1 MIGICMSTLR
11 VPAVFRL
18 LLIFSIAVVARGEPP
33 AAPVVGA
40 IRWDGWHSDA
50 DSVGQAVAKSLSP
63 PEFHYR
69 IPFFGKVDGEG
80 KLAVNGDNA
89 ETMEREIAY
98 AKTAH
103 LDYWAFISYPEGN
116 VMNRGLELYLAS
128 PHRSDVHFCI
138 ITETAQWR
146 PDNYEKMAARYAALM
161 AQPGYQTTATGRPLF
176 YFLNHGAAALKKIW
190 GEEDEKFRPA
200 VEALRKAANFRELP
214 DPYMAVMTWDKVG
227 AKKFADA
234 TGIDAISAY
243 AFQGGAHAAPYAKL
257 PPVVEN
263 FWEEQ
268 RRTGAKV
275 IPLAMSG
282 WDRRPR
288 LKNPVPWE
296 HFVTALDQYYEPATA
311 DELAQ
316 HVGHAVAWCRA
327 HPDVADA
334 QAVIVYAWNEHDEG
348 GWLCPTLRPDG
359 SPDTGRIDALGKV
372 LRP

>member
-1 MIGICMSTLR
+1 MSSAL
-11 VPAVFRL
+11 PPGLLRL
-18 LLIFSIAVVARGEPP
+18 LLICSLGCAAHGEPP
-33 AAPVVGA
+33 APVVGA

-50 DSVGQAVAKSLSP
+50 DSVGKAVAKSLGP

-69 IPFFGKVDGEG
+69 IPFFGKLDAEG
-80 KLAVNGDNA
+80 KVVVNGDNA
-89 ETMEREIAY
+89 SVMEQEIAY
-98 AKTAH
+98 AKSGH
-103 LDYWAFISYPEGN
+103 LDYWAFLSYPEGSI
-116 VMNRGLELYLAS
+116 MNRGLELYLAS
-128 PHRSDVHFCI
+128 PHRADMHFCI

-146 PDNYEKMAARYAALM
+146 PDNVGKMAARYTALM
-161 AQPGYQTTATGRPLF
+161 AEPGYQTTASGRPLF

-190 GEEDEKFRPA
+190 GEDDAAFRPVA
-200 VEALRKAANFRELP
+200 DALRKAAHDRGLA
-214 DPYMAVMTWDKVG
+214 DPYLAVMTWDKKG
-227 AKKFADA
+227 AKSLADA
-234 TGIDAISAY
+234 AGLDAISAY
-243 AFQGGAHAAPYAKL
+243 AFQGGAHSAPYEKL

-288 LKNPVPWE
+288 VMNPVPWE
-296 HFVTALDQYYEPATA
+296 HFAVAADQYYETATA
-311 DELAQ
+311 DQIAQ
-316 HVGHAVAWCRA
+316 HVAHAVAWCRA
-327 HPDVADA
+327 HPAVAEA
-334 QAVIVYAWNEHDEG
+334 QTVIIYAWNEHDEG